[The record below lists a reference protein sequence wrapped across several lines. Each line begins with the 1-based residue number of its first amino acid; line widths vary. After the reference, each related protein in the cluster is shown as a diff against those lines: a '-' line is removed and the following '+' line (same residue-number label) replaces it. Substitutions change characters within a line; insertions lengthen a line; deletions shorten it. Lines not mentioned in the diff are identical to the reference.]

1 LVFTPEGT
9 VNSTFIPVNVD
20 SNHHLRASYEFK
32 PQDNIRPFST
42 IDYLYV
48 VSLLSGQ
55 QFLSDTFS
63 FEYFDNRH
71 TWQTLKQAGLF
82 KVHWF
87 EGDLTF
93 GQAVMDA
100 ALYTIENFKQYLVL
114 PNPEE
119 MDIYIYPNQAALQ
132 ETINLAGQDWLAG
145 YADPD
150 LNLVLTSI
158 TPRPDQQ
165 LEIQRHIPHEI
176 THVRLYQFLGDS
188 YHNLPAWLN
197 EGLASLAEFYQNPDY
212 KHTLETSKENGSLLL
227 FETLCSSFPANTTDA
242 GTAYAQSDSF
252 VRFIHQEYGSIGLQN
267 LMNAYAQGH
276 SCENGA
282 FESLGNNLSQLESQ
296 WWQATFNENPP
307 QSRTS
312 LLAWIIL
319 LIFALLVPTSAVIL
333 SSRKR

>member
-1 LVFTPEGT
+1 
-9 VNSTFIPVNVD
+9 
-20 SNHHLRASYEFK
+20 
-32 PQDNIRPFST
+32 
-42 IDYLYV
+42 
-48 VSLLSGQ
+48 
-55 QFLSDTFS
+55 
-63 FEYFDNRH
+63 
-71 TWQTLKQAGLF
+71 
-82 KVHWF
+82 
-87 EGDLTF
+87 
-93 GQAVMDA
+93 
-100 ALYTIENFKQYLVL
+100 
-114 PNPEE
+114 

-132 ETINLAGQDWLAG
+132 ETLNIAGQDWLAG

-176 THVRLYQFLGDS
+176 THVRLYQFLGDG
-188 YHNLPAWLN
+188 YHNLPVWLN

-212 KHTLETSKENGSLLL
+212 KHILETRKENSSLLL
-227 FETLCSSFPANTTDA
+227 FKTLCGSFPANTTEA

-252 VRFIHQEYGSIGLQN
+252 VRFIHQEYGSIGLQS

-282 FESLGNNLSQLESQ
+282 VEALGKNLSQLESQ

-307 QSRTS
+307 QMRTS

-319 LIFALLVPTSAVIL
+319 LIIALVVPASAVIL
-333 SSRKR
+333 SARRR